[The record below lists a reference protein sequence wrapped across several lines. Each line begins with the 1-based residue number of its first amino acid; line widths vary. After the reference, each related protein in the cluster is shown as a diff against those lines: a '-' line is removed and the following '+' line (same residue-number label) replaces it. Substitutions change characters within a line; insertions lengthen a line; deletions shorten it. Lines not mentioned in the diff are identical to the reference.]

1 MKQDYKQALMEACL
15 AVKPTRGNYSGQVP
29 EVDQPNINDQNTP
42 VQKAFEATPVQ
53 MEVFKATTPAAIAK
67 AVATTYQAAYE
78 QFHKEYVAN
87 GSPAG
92 MTLTQ
97 AHTKAVQLVLKS
109 IPAGNHKAV
118 EAALNQLHNQTCH
131 KEIFPN

>member
-15 AVKPTRGNYSGQVP
+15 AVKPTGGNYSGQVQV
-29 EVDQPNINDQNTP
+29 VDQLNINDQN
-42 VQKAFEATPVQ
+42 TPVQ

-67 AVATTYQAAYE
+67 AVATTYQVAYE
-78 QFHKEYVAN
+78 QFHKEYVAY
-87 GSPAG
+87 GAPAG

>member
-1 MKQDYKQALMEACL
+1 MKQEYKHALMEACL
-15 AVKPTRGNYSGQVP
+15 AVKPIKGNYSGQVQ
-29 EVDQPNINDQNTP
+29 EVDQPDINDQS
-42 VQKAFEATPVQ
+42 TPVQ

-92 MTLTQ
+92 MTLTK
-97 AHTKAVQLVLKS
+97 AHTDAVQLVLKS
-109 IPAGNHKAV
+109 IPAGNRKAV
-118 EAALNQLHNQTCH
+118 GSALEQLHREACH